1 MFSLL
6 IAVKLVTL
14 PFLRIF
20 IKMKRYSRVFRYL
33 GAYKRSITWYF
44 ITIVLSILFSILSL
58 GMLFPFLQLLFVK
71 ENTGVVA
78 KASTNP
84 VISWVNEQLSNLV
97 VNGDPF
103 YALGIVCVMILFTIF
118 LKNLFIY
125 LSYRVMGPV
134 KNGIVNKF
142 RVDRSITPFPPRRRS
157 RTMRRCA
164 ARSSSSPPRGSRPS
178 RRSAPRG
185 TKWRR
190 SSAPGRRGP

>member
-1 MFSLL
+1 MTGVQTC
-6 IAVKLVTL
+6 AL
-14 PFLRIF
+14 PI
-20 IKMKRYSRVFRYL
+20 
-33 GAYKRSITWYF
+33 F

-71 ENTGVVA
+71 ENTGVA
-78 KASTNP
+78 KLSSNP
-84 VISWVNEQLSNLV
+84 VINWVNEQLSNLV

-142 RVDRSITPFPPRRRS
+142 RVDLYEKILKLPIGYFTEQRKGDLMSRMTNDVGEVESSVVGTLEGWVKDPLAIIINLSVLFYISPRL
-157 RTMRRCA
+157 TVFILL
-164 ARSSSSPPRGSRPS
+164 
-178 RRSAPRG
+178 
-185 TKWRR
+185 
-190 SSAPGRRGP
+190 